1 MIYLRFSEYDG
12 VLRSGT
18 LAYNLSGNT
27 KIVYS
32 LNIQDRDTG
41 KVVLSRE
48 GSAPWSDLISG
59 ENENL
64 AFDPTKFGMTVGL
77 VSFKMTAYRDNNQA
91 QPTRDG
97 MSSSEEYVP
106 ISQFNSYYI
115 DLVKSLGQ
123 EPKYAIDCNKM
134 EKGGSFDIT
143 VFPTKLASKY
153 VSITKLAS
161 ELKDETSLIKDKIK
175 ILQLELDAAQKSIA
189 NYTVQSDDGQ
199 STIDI
204 EEAILNLWDDQG
216 NVNADYLEKAN
227 YIYSD
232 LDTNGV
238 LSNAQ
243 STKYRMVTN
252 VSNSINKLML
262 FIKKEKEARLAIEN
276 DKDRES
282 RAEA

>member
-1 MIYLRFSEYDG
+1 
-12 VLRSGT
+12 
-18 LAYNLSGNT
+18 
-27 KIVYS
+27 
-32 LNIQDRDTG
+32 
-41 KVVLSRE
+41 
-48 GSAPWSDLISG
+48 
-59 ENENL
+59 
-64 AFDPTKFGMTVGL
+64 
-77 VSFKMTAYRDNNQA
+77 
-91 QPTRDG
+91 
-97 MSSSEEYVP
+97 
-106 ISQFNSYYI
+106 
-115 DLVKSLGQ
+115 
-123 EPKYAIDCNKM
+123 M

-262 FIKKEKEARLAIEN
+262 FIKKEREARLAIEN
-276 DKDRES
+276 DKDHES
-282 RAEA
+282 REDAL